1 MDSESKVLK
10 AIWENKKQGQTHVN
24 SISKQV
30 GFSPDYVRYICNFLV
45 KKGQI
50 NRPKRKSDWY
60 KLTAKGKKA
69 LKLYGIAKTPK
80 KASDIEKIIQYLP
93 KKIVTKSGRSGLI
106 AADERKL
113 NLGRSIAK
121 AASFLFFKRSKKGDK
136 ESKKRGA

>member
-10 AIWENKKQGQTHVN
+10 AIWENKGQKQTHVN
-24 SISKQV
+24 AISKQV
-30 GFSPDYVRYICNFLV
+30 GFSPDYIRYICNFLV
-45 KKGQI
+45 KRGQI
-50 NRPKRKSDWY
+50 NRPKRKLDWY

-80 KASDIEKIIQYLP
+80 KVRDIKKIIQYLP
-93 KKIVTKSGRSGLI
+93 KKTLTKSGRSGSI

-121 AASFLFFKRSKKGDK
+121 AASFLFLKGPNKRDQ
-136 ESKKRGA
+136 ESKKRRV